1 MVQHKCI
8 QEGNI
13 ALVKESVALTNKDIS
28 YMKEEISD
36 IKKNQESMNLKIDT
50 LIDKLENKFAAKRT
64 EIAVKWFMWI
74 VFAYVIYYILDRTLK
89 GL

>member
-1 MVQHKCI
+1 MTTHKCT

-13 ALVKESVALTNKDIS
+13 AWVKESVALTNKDIS

-36 IKKNQESMNLKIDT
+36 IKKNQEQMNIKMDT

-64 EIAVKWFMWI
+64 EIAVKWFMGS
-74 VFAYVIYYILDRTLK
+74 VFAYIIYLVLERTMKWL
-89 GL
+89 